1 MPGVNPET
9 NGASENLYMRLMNI
23 VRRIL
28 MIRKQDVLDV
38 LSEYDKRS
46 ITVGVLGSHSALD
59 VCDGARDEGLPNLVV
74 CQKGRDGF
82 TLNYFKGRTMNG
94 LEKGLVDETIVLNKF
109 DEILAERVQEQL
121 VKKNTLF
128 IPNRSFVVYSAY
140 VESKTSFGCRS

>member
-1 MPGVNPET
+1 
-9 NGASENLYMRLMNI
+9 
-23 VRRIL
+23 

-74 CQKGRDGF
+74 CQKGRDGLY
-82 TLNYFKGRTMNG
+82 TNYFKGRTMNG

-128 IPNRSFVVYSAY
+128 IPNRSFVVYS
-140 VESKTSFGCRS
+140 GIRD